1 MGKMK
6 EYAMWQ
12 EEMGYAKW
20 DEDNGIWLTDLGLQ
34 KGEGE
39 ILKEYLNRDKSV
51 SVVRVKQVK
60 NDGNLSDGQLKQV
73 LWKVNGTCV
82 LSSSSLKIY
91 DGDEVVNETMFF
103 TATENGTITS
113 HEDIHV
119 MYPAEFDDAKVA
131 IELHRWANEE
141 ISEWTGDTNENN

>member
-20 DEDNGIWLTDLGLQ
+20 EDDGIWLTELGLQ
-34 KGEGE
+34 KGDSAM
-39 ILKEYLNRDKSV
+39 LNEYLNRDKSL
-51 SVVRVKQVK
+51 SVVRVKEVR
-60 NDGNLSDGQLKQV
+60 DETDAYSRIKQV

-82 LSSSSLKIY
+82 VSSSSTKTF

-103 TATENGTITS
+103 GANENGTITS
-113 HEDIHV
+113 HTDLHV
-119 MYPAEFDDAKVA
+119 MYPAEFDETKIAV
-131 IELHRWANEE
+131 ELYRWANEE
-141 ISEWTGDTNENN
+141 ISEWTGETNENN

>member
-12 EEMGYAKW
+12 EEKGYIEYDSISDDYIVTSKHPGM
-20 DEDNGIWLTDLGLQ
+20 DEMLN
-34 KGEGE
+34 
-39 ILKEYLNRDKSV
+39 EYLNRDKSL
-51 SVVRVKQVK
+51 SVVRVKEVRNEK
-60 NDGNLSDGQLKQV
+60 DAYSWIKQV

-82 LSSSSLKIY
+82 VSSSSTKTF

-113 HEDIHV
+113 HTDLHV
-119 MYPAEFDDAKVA
+119 MYPAEFDEKKIAV
-131 IELHRWANEE
+131 ELHRWANEE

>member
-20 DEDNGIWLTDLGLQ
+20 EDDGIWLTELGLQ
-34 KGEGE
+34 KGDSAM
-39 ILKEYLNRDKSV
+39 LNEYLNRDKSL
-51 SVVRVKQVK
+51 SVVRVKEVR
-60 NDGNLSDGQLKQV
+60 DETDAYSRIKQV

-82 LSSSSLKIY
+82 VSSSSTKTF

-103 TATENGTITS
+103 GANENGTITS
-113 HEDIHV
+113 HADIHV
-119 MYPAEFDDAKVA
+119 MHPAEFDETKIAV
-131 IELHRWANEE
+131 ELYRWANEE
-141 ISEWTGDTNENN
+141 ISEWTGETNENN